1 MMRDIIIKYP
11 ANISEM
17 LVPAGATITTL
28 DRRINGKLRSI
39 AVSIPENGIM
49 EIKNN
54 NITSLFF
61 SNEAGCV
68 ELPHGVEY
76 EDMVITVA
84 NTGTDAARFN
94 YLLVFEMDA

>member
-1 MMRDIIIKYP
+1 MKDIIIKYP
-11 ANISEM
+11 ASISEM

-84 NTGTDAARFN
+84 KTGTDAARFN